1 MFKLWRIA
9 VRDVGRNKRRSG
21 LTLIAVALGLAL
33 VIALHGLEMGAM
45 EGSVENNIRVQSGH
59 VQVRAESHEEDKVSL
74 KWEDL
79 LEDPQGL
86 VAQAQTL
93 AEVQAAA
100 PVLWASGILGTV
112 EDSVGVRVFGID
124 PLAETAA
131 TFREDLVGEFLAPDD
146 RSGVLISQRLANNLE
161 LAVGD
166 DVSLLVNT
174 SGEQPDEAIFT
185 ANNLG
190 LTVGD
195 DVSLL
200 VNTSGEQPDEAI
212 FTIRGLYDTGLPAFD
227 EATIFLPL
235 AKAQAF
241 TRAGERASAV
251 VVLLHDQEDADAVA
265 AALRTPGL
273 KVLTWRDLNQLM
285 LQAMESAMGILY
297 MFYLIVLAI
306 VAVVVANTLLMSVFE
321 RTREMG
327 ILAALGLKG
336 RQIMMMFMLESATL
350 GALGV
355 VLGVLLGSLGVY
367 YLATE
372 GIHLGDLAAQVSA
385 DIAYGE
391 TMYASFQWS
400 ATAVLSVVCWVI
412 TLLASLY
419 PAWFATRKEPIDA
432 LRAF

>member
-9 VRDVGRNKRRSG
+9 IRDLGRNKRRSA
-21 LTLIAVALGLAL
+21 LTLIAVMMGLAL
-33 VIALHGLEMGAM
+33 VIALHGFEMGAM
-45 EGSVENNIRVQSGH
+45 QGAVKDNIRVQTGH
-59 VQVRAESHEEDKVSL
+59 VQVRGESYDKDKVSL

-79 LEDPQGL
+79 LEDPLGL
-86 VAQAQTL
+86 AAQAQTL
-93 AEVQAAA
+93 AEVRAAA

-112 EDSVGVRVFGID
+112 EESVGVRVFGID
-124 PLAETAA
+124 PPSEMAA
-131 TFREDLVGEFLAPDD
+131 PFREGLVAGEFLAPDD
-146 RSGVLISQRLANNLE
+146 RSGVLISQRLANNL
-161 LAVGD
+161 
-166 DVSLLVNT
+166 
-174 SGEQPDEAIFT
+174 
-185 ANNLG
+185 G

-200 VNTSGEQPDEAI
+200 INTSGEQPDEAT
-212 FTIRGLYDTGLPAFD
+212 FTIRGLYDTGLPSFD

-265 AALRTPGL
+265 AALRAPGL
-273 KVLTWRDLNQLM
+273 DVLTWRDLNQMM
-285 LQAMESAMGILY
+285 LQMVESSMGMLY

-327 ILAALGLKG
+327 ILAALGMKG
-336 RQIMMMFMLESATL
+336 RQIMMMFVLESATL
-350 GALGV
+350 GAIGV
-355 VLGVLLGSLGVY
+355 ILGVLLGSLGVY
-367 YLATE
+367 YMATE
-372 GIHLGDLAAQVSA
+372 GIYLGDIDMANAVSA

-391 TMYASFQWS
+391 TMYAAFQW
-400 ATAVLSVVCWVI
+400 ADTAVLSVVCWI
-412 TLLASLY
+412 IMLLASLY

-432 LRAF
+432 LRAL

>member
-1 MFKLWRIA
+1 
-9 VRDVGRNKRRSG
+9 
-21 LTLIAVALGLAL
+21 
-33 VIALHGLEMGAM
+33 
-45 EGSVENNIRVQSGH
+45 
-59 VQVRAESHEEDKVSL
+59 
-74 KWEDL
+74 
-79 LEDPQGL
+79 
-86 VAQAQTL
+86 
-93 AEVQAAA
+93 
-100 PVLWASGILGTV
+100 
-112 EDSVGVRVFGID
+112 
-124 PLAETAA
+124 
-131 TFREDLVGEFLAPDD
+131 
-146 RSGVLISQRLANNLE
+146 
-161 LAVGD
+161 
-166 DVSLLVNT
+166 
-174 SGEQPDEAIFT
+174 
-185 ANNLG
+185 
-190 LTVGD
+190 
-195 DVSLL
+195 
-200 VNTSGEQPDEAI
+200 
-212 FTIRGLYDTGLPAFD
+212 
-227 EATIFLPL
+227 
-235 AKAQAF
+235 
-241 TRAGERASAV
+241 
-251 VVLLHDQEDADAVA
+251 
-265 AALRTPGL
+265 
-273 KVLTWRDLNQLM
+273 M

-432 LRAF
+432 LRAL